1 MATPMVLTAAY
12 LAIPVGTD
20 LSAYTS
26 KVELSAEVEDKDVTT
41 FTSLGW
47 KTLLGGLKSGQLAIT
62 WKNDITDNA
71 LDEILWNT
79 LGLGSVQTFEVRATQ
94 SSATSSNPKYTGS
107 LLVKQLMPITGSVG
121 DVNEQSV
128 TYPTSGA
135 ITRGTS

>member
-1 MATPMVLTAAY
+1 MATPMVLTASY

-26 KVELSAEVEDKDVTT
+26 KVEVAAEIEDKDVTT
-41 FTSLGW
+41 FASLGW
-47 KTLLGGLKSGQLAIT
+47 KTLLGGLKSGSVAIT
-62 WKNDITDNA
+62 FKNDITDNL
-71 LDEILWNT
+71 LDEIMWAIFGT
-79 LGLGSVQTFEVRATQ
+79 VTTFEVRAINT
-94 SSATSSNPKYTGS
+94 SATSSNPKYTGN
-107 LLVKQLMPITGSVG
+107 LLVKSWTPISGSVG